1 MTDTT
6 TARRQKNRRAKL
18 DAAAAGAEWHSWAEY
33 ERHIINGAI
42 EMQNKSAAKQLP
54 PLTLRAQAERRVDA
68 SPELSE
74 HKDFIMT
81 DWPEATE
88 HWRWVKTAPVAEI
101 VEWVR
106 AGRF

>member
-18 DAAAAGAEWHSWAEY
+18 DAAAAGTGWHSWAEY

-54 PLTLRAQAERRVDA
+54 PLTLRAQAERRVIDT
-68 SPELSE
+68 PELCKHNE
-74 HKDFIMT
+74 FIMA
-81 DWPEATE
+81 DWREGAE
-88 HWRWVKTAPVAEI
+88 HWRWVISAPVAEI
-101 VEWVR
+101 VEWAE
-106 AGRF
+106 AGQ